1 MTSER
6 AEPTRNPT
14 IPARSKD
21 PTRTHAG
28 GRADAGRLFR
38 LCIRCSNLEIH
49 RHDAT
54 LAFAI
59 GSGEGASAIA
69 DDDEV
74 GGSGCGCS
82 ERYAD
87 LGA

>member
-1 MTSER
+1 M
-6 AEPTRNPT
+6 
-14 IPARSKD
+14 
-21 PTRTHAG
+21 
-28 GRADAGRLFR
+28 RLFR

-59 GSGEGASAIA
+59 GSGEASAIA

-74 GGSGCGCS
+74 I
-82 ERYAD
+82 RLRLLRAIRD